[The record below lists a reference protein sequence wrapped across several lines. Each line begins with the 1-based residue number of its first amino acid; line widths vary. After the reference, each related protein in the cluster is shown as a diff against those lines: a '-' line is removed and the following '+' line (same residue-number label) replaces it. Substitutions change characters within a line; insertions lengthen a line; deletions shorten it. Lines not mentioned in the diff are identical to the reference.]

1 MNIAPRAFLGF
12 ALIGA
17 LMLALG
23 VFALSQM
30 SKIRT
35 SGENIVEN
43 SVPSVRA
50 LNEFTQLTLRLRV
63 LSYRLLTN
71 READTQQKTF
81 DLFEQR
87 NQQIRTAQSN
97 YEKLISAPEERA
109 AYDQYVQL
117 LNQYRQLE
125 ERMKTLSRNNQVDE
139 LRTLLGNDLQTNSEA
154 VNAVLARLT
163 EINNLQAE
171 AFNKS
176 AAQQYST
183 AFTWVVTMLIV
194 ATGLTLL
201 FAWLLT
207 NSITKPIAN
216 ALDAAEEIAK
226 GNLTRPI
233 TVDGSD
239 EAGRLLR
246 AMATMQDKLRDTLQR
261 ISGSAT
267 QLASAAEELNSVT
280 DESARGLTQQN
291 NEIEQAATAVNEM
304 TSAVEEVAR
313 NAVSTSEASRNATTS
328 AGDGRDLVQE
338 TVGAIE
344 RMSAD
349 VQSTATLIGNLAD
362 ESRDIGKV
370 LDVIRGLADQTN
382 LLALN
387 AAIEAARAG
396 EAGRG
401 FAVVADEVRA
411 LAHRTQQSTSEIERM
426 IGSIQSGTEQAATA
440 VNEMTS
446 AVEEVA
452 RNAVSTSE
460 ASRNATT
467 SAGDGRDLV
476 QETVGAIERMSA
488 DVQSTASLIG
498 NLANESRDIGKV
510 LDVIRG
516 LADQTNLLAL
526 NAAIEAARAG
536 EAGRGFAVVAD
547 EVRALAHRTQQ
558 STSEI
563 ERMIGSIQS
572 GTEQAV
578 DSMRNSTERA
588 ESTLNIARGAG
599 MSLDTINS
607 AIVEINERNLVIAS
621 AAEEQAQ
628 VAREVDRNLVN
639 IRDLSVQSATGANQT
654 SAASAEL
661 SRLAVDLNSMVGRFS
676 L

>member
-1 MNIAPRAFLGF
+1 MRSFPVNAMSLRNMNIAPRAFLSF
-12 ALIGA
+12 ALIGG
-17 LMLALG
+17 LMMILG
-23 VFALSQM
+23 VFALNQM
-30 SKIRT
+30 SKIR
-35 SGENIVEN
+35 GAAENITNN
-43 SVPSVRA
+43 SVPSIKS
-50 LNEFTQLTLRLRV
+50 LDEFTQLTLRLRV
-63 LSYRLLTN
+63 LSYRLLVN
-71 READTQQKTF
+71 REPDVQQKTME
-81 DLFEQR
+81 LLEMR
-87 NQQIRTAQSN
+87 NQQIRTAQAT
-97 YEKLISAPEERA
+97 YEKLIANPQERA

-117 LNQYRQLE
+117 LGQYRQIE
-125 ERMKTLSRNNQVDE
+125 DRMKTLSRNNQIDE
-139 LRTLLGNDLQTNSEA
+139 LRSLLNTDLLNNSEA
-154 VNAVLARLT
+154 VNAVLNKLL
-163 EINNLQAE
+163 EINTQQSHDTNQQAADQYDS
-171 AFNKS
+171 AFNLVITLLVI
-176 AAQQYST
+176 AT
-183 AFTWVVTMLIV
+183 A
-194 ATGLTLL
+194 LTLL

-207 NSITKPIAN
+207 NSITQPIAN
-216 ALDAAEEIAK
+216 ALSAAEQIAE

-233 TVDGSD
+233 TVDGQD
-239 EAGRLLR
+239 EPGRLLL
-246 AMATMQDKLRDTLQR
+246 AMSKMQDKLRDTLQR

-280 DESARGLTQQN
+280 DESARGLTRQN

-313 NAVSTSEASRNATTS
+313 NAVSTSEASKNATSS

-338 TVGAIE
+338 TVSAIE

-349 VQSTATLIGNLAD
+349 VQSTATLIGD
-362 ESRDIGKV
+362 
-370 LDVIRGLADQTN
+370 
-382 LLALN
+382 
-387 AAIEAARAG
+387 
-396 EAGRG
+396 
-401 FAVVADEVRA
+401 
-411 LAHRTQQSTSEIERM
+411 
-426 IGSIQSGTEQAATA
+426 
-440 VNEMTS
+440 
-446 AVEEVA
+446 
-452 RNAVSTSE
+452 
-460 ASRNATT
+460 
-467 SAGDGRDLV
+467 
-476 QETVGAIERMSA
+476 
-488 DVQSTASLIG
+488 
-498 NLANESRDIGKV
+498 LANESRDIGKV

-572 GTEQAV
+572 GTEHAV

-654 SAASAEL
+654 SAASNEL
-661 SRLAVDLNSMVGRFS
+661 SRLAVDLNTLVGRFS